1 MTDQKPTVFYD
12 GACPLCRRE
21 IAFYQKRAGAERIDW
36 IDVSEAQGEV
46 EVAPGLS
53 KCDALARFHVRDEA
67 GRLIS
72 GGRAFAVLWRALP
85 GFRWAGR
92 MALLPPLSWIIDP
105 LYDLFLKLRPALQRL
120 AARREAA
127 ITSRT

>member
-1 MTDQKPTVFYD
+1 MTENTPTVYYD
-12 GACPLCRRE
+12 GSCPLCRRE
-21 IAFYQKRAGAERIDW
+21 IAFYQGRAGAEDIAW
-36 IDVSEAQGEV
+36 VDVSAARGNAD
-46 EVAPGLS
+46 VAPGLS
-53 KCDALARFHVRDEA
+53 KCDALARFHVRDET

-92 MALLPPLSWIIDP
+92 LFLLPPLSWVIDP

-120 AARREAA
+120 AARRDAA
-127 ITSRT
+127 VTSRT